1 MTNTFDADGS
11 RYAGTLLGY
20 LYRDGDELSRIDQ
33 GPSALVANALST
45 GEMQAC
51 TVQTVWRRLVG
62 RPMSTNETTTVLP
75 TLVRGFEA
83 SHHNYRQLV
92 RAVINAPAYRRID

>member
-1 MTNTFDADGS
+1 MKVALPSTT
-11 RYAGTLLGY
+11 TL
-20 LYRDGDELSRIDQ
+20 
-33 GPSALVANALST
+33 P
-45 GEMQAC
+45 C